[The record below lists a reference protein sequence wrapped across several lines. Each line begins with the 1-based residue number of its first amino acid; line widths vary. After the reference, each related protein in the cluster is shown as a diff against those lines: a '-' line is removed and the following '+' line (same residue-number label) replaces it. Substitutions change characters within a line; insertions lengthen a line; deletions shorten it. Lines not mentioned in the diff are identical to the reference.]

1 MKSQFLLILLYFFY
15 FNCSKIQAQIIPS
28 FVSKVYQ
35 DIYTVMDNGFVV
47 KPTLV
52 LSTNKDVVVNYFP
65 TTNQIHIGT
74 EFIKIARNFGKDSA
88 NVVAQVF
95 GHELAHI
102 LLQQNDLIKNVGTGY
117 ASKEYNNTIKNIYK
131 TLKDSVFERQ
141 ADEYACFY
149 AHIAGY
155 NVINIT
161 PVLLDSIY
169 THFNLTDKQLKNY
182 PKLSERKKIAQIAG
196 KRMTVLNNLFDKAIL
211 ATLTQKYPIA
221 INLYQTILKEKF
233 VSKEINNN
241 LGLVYLLNAIQ
252 LRDSIQYPY
261 TFPVQIETKTSLYN
275 PNTRSLQGSPNDLLT
290 EATRFFN
297 LATLNNKNYATAWL
311 NKAITEFLLQNYE
324 DAEISISYA
333 NRSQDTTLKHKVN
346 LLKAIIQFHQGEQNQ
361 ALAKMEELSKV
372 NAIALVNFNQLKTNA
387 LLVNQSLNKKLL
399 TNNLSNLQ
407 KQFLNLPLV
416 DFYSTEAKT
425 SDSLKHILSHK
436 PNISYKT
443 IIQNDYIIE
452 KIQVIH
458 SDDPSYILFY
468 TSPTIQL
475 NINLKDVISFAN
487 QMYSGDNKDYIIV
500 DNLILVFL
508 NEVLDSWYWVN

>member
-1 MKSQFLLILLYFFY
+1 
-15 FNCSKIQAQIIPS
+15 
-28 FVSKVYQ
+28 
-35 DIYTVMDNGFVV
+35 MDNGFVV

-74 EFIKIARNFGKDSA
+74 EFIKIAQNFGKDSA

-117 ASKEYNNTIKNIYK
+117 ASKEYNNTIKNIFK

-252 LRDSIQYPY
+252 LRDSIKYPY

-275 PNTRSLQGSPNDLLT
+275 PNTRSLYGSPNDLLT

-311 NKAITEFLLQNYE
+311 NKAITEFLLQNNE

-361 ALAKMEELSKV
+361 ALHQC
-372 NAIALVNFNQLKTNA
+372 F
-387 LLVNQSLNKKLL
+387 
-399 TNNLSNLQ
+399 
-407 KQFLNLPLV
+407 
-416 DFYSTEAKT
+416 
-425 SDSLKHILSHK
+425 
-436 PNISYKT
+436 IS
-443 IIQNDYIIE
+443 
-452 KIQVIH
+452 
-458 SDDPSYILFY
+458 
-468 TSPTIQL
+468 
-475 NINLKDVISFAN
+475 
-487 QMYSGDNKDYIIV
+487 
-500 DNLILVFL
+500 
-508 NEVLDSWYWVN
+508 